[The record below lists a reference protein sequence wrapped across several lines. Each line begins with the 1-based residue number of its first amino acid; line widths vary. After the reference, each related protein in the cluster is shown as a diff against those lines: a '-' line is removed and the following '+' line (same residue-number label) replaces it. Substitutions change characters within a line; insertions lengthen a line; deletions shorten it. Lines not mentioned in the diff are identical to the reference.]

1 MSKFDNRRRSGKV
14 AMMLLSTLF
23 SGSNSQAKE
32 MKGFDNKN
40 LSVQSQ
46 SFSINKNDAKSPQ
59 SLERVGGAAPI
70 TQRKFF
76 KPLVIAASALVAA
89 TAAGLTIWGLTRNKK
104 ESDTPKKEND
114 NKGNIKSEVQGEKGE
129 KSKKEINEQNNEKQ
143 IITEK
148 EIAEHNKNL
157 ICNAIELAKQ
167 GKKLHCD
174 ENLLRDAMFELFGRL
189 ANIKYE
195 DKAWGVVSPLW
206 KFFHKKKMTKI
217 VIEEFTNEKN
227 ENENGVFLYLDNDD
241 PKEAYGITWLP
252 DNKVSISFSTEIF
265 PGIFA
270 ERMNLDQIF
279 ENLKSPFEVKN

>member
-129 KSKKEINEQNNEKQ
+129 KSKKEINEQNNKDQ
-143 IITEK
+143 ITKEK
-148 EIAEHNKNL
+148 EIEKHNKNL
-157 ICNAIELAKQ
+157 IYNAIELAKQ

-174 ENLLRDAMFELFGRL
+174 ENL
-189 ANIKYE
+189 
-195 DKAWGVVSPLW
+195 
-206 KFFHKKKMTKI
+206 
-217 VIEEFTNEKN
+217 
-227 ENENGVFLYLDNDD
+227 
-241 PKEAYGITWLP
+241 
-252 DNKVSISFSTEIF
+252 
-265 PGIFA
+265 
-270 ERMNLDQIF
+270 
-279 ENLKSPFEVKN
+279 

>member
-114 NKGNIKSEVQGEKGE
+114 NKGNIKSEIQGE
-129 KSKKEINEQNNEKQ
+129 KSKKEINEQNNKDQ
-143 IITEK
+143 ITKEK
-148 EIAEHNKNL
+148 EIEEHNKKL
-157 ICNAIELAKQ
+157 ICDAIELAKQ
-167 GKKLHCD
+167 ENKLHCD
-174 ENLLRDAMFELFGRL
+174 ENSLKDAMFELFGRL

-206 KFFHKKKMTKI
+206 KFFHEKKMTKI
-217 VIEEFTNEKN
+217 VIEEFKN
-227 ENENGVFLYLDNDD
+227 ENNKNENCVFLYVDDD
-241 PKEAYGITWLP
+241 PNKYGITWLP
-252 DNKVSISFSTEIF
+252 DNEVGISYSIKL
-265 PGIFA
+265 
-270 ERMNLDQIF
+270 LDKELNEYQIF
-279 ENLKSPFEVKN
+279 KNLKSPFEVKN

>member
-1 MSKFDNRRRSGKV
+1 MSKFDNRRRSVKV

-129 KSKKEINEQNNEKQ
+129 KSKKEINEQNNKDQ
-143 IITEK
+143 ITKEK
-148 EIAEHNKNL
+148 EIEKHNKNL
-157 ICNAIELAKQ
+157 IYNAIELAKQ

-206 KFFHKKKMTKI
+206 KFFHEKKMTKI
-217 VIEEFTNEKN
+217 VIEEFKN
-227 ENENGVFLYLDNDD
+227 ENNKNENCVFLYVDDD
-241 PKEAYGITWLP
+241 PNKYGITWLP
-252 DNKVSISFSTEIF
+252 DNEVGISYSIKL
-265 PGIFA
+265 
-270 ERMNLDQIF
+270 LDKELNEYQIF
-279 ENLKSPFEVKN
+279 KNLRSPFENKN

>member
-1 MSKFDNRRRSGKV
+1 M
-14 AMMLLSTLF
+14 
-23 SGSNSQAKE
+23 
-32 MKGFDNKN
+32 
-40 LSVQSQ
+40 
-46 SFSINKNDAKSPQ
+46 
-59 SLERVGGAAPI
+59 
-70 TQRKFF
+70 
-76 KPLVIAASALVAA
+76 AA

-104 ESDTPKKEND
+104 ESDTPKKEDD
-114 NKGNIKSEVQGEKGE
+114 NKGNIKSEIQGE
-129 KSKKEINEQNNEKQ
+129 KSKKEINEQNNKDQ
-143 IITEK
+143 ITKEK
-148 EIAEHNKNL
+148 EIEEHNKKL
-157 ICNAIELAKQ
+157 ICDAIELAKQ
-167 GKKLHCD
+167 ENKLHCD
-174 ENLLRDAMFELFGRL
+174 ENSLKDAMFELFGRL

-279 ENLKSPFEVKN
+279 ENLRSPFEVKN